1 MSELD
6 FSLWVPTIL
15 STPLACT
22 NIDTAAK
29 TAKGEGE
36 PSDKVCEI
44 AAAPVSERFTP
55 PPRAQKWDGRK
66 SDRQT
71 KKQYVNTAGLDL
83 MHSIWHFKVQ

>member
-1 MSELD
+1 MSTVFPPAAVKQSREMSELD

-55 PPRAQKWDGRK
+55 PPVPRNEMGEKVTDSQK
-66 SDRQT
+66 
-71 KKQYVNTAGLDL
+71 NN
-83 MHSIWHFKVQ
+83 M